1 MLTMT
6 IIDRERRETSPD
18 DMTRYEKRH
27 VLGHEGIIIFSGV
40 QLPLYDGLASS
51 VDELRAMNG

>member
-1 MLTMT
+1 MT